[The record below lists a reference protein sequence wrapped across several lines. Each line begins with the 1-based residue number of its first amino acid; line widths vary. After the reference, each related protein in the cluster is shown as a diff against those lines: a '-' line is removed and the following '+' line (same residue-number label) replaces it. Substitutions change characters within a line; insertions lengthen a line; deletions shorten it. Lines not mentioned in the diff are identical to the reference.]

1 VKGLLTSSA
10 LKTYRECPKKYELM
24 YDQRWRPVR
33 TSGALRFGTLTHKA
47 LEAWWKNL
55 QGDRL
60 GAALEALRTESD
72 PWDAVKVRELI
83 VGYEAKWGPSAGDY
97 EAIGVETK
105 FTLPLMNPDTMGESR
120 TWDLGGKM
128 DVLVRALRGPYAGC
142 VGVVEHKCLCS
153 TSRLYDH
160 RTGTYRTVA
169 ELVKAGCGATV
180 TAMNAVGH
188 MVVTPALAPVAAG
201 IRPIWTIATLGGRSL
216 RVSGNHPVM
225 TQRGWVEAELVNTS
239 DWVATPRSMKSTA
252 KGSDLSDEAV
262 RLIGYM
268 IGDGCLGG
276 KQVSFTKTDPTVLA
290 DVVRCAAALGEAA
303 KVAICKGRRAPYIR
317 FSTVGPVSRLMD
329 RIGLRGVLS
338 AGKTFPS
345 HLGLS
350 DRQLGQIVGSLW
362 STDGCIDGKA
372 GKVRIIYTSVSRA
385 LCEGLRDALQ
395 RLGIVSNVQTT
406 SVEYRGSRRAV
417 STTQVVSRRSRRDFL
432 RLAVDGVIPVLRS
445 ARPLAEALAAVP
457 GSLQGNDERM
467 QPHLSDEI
475 WWDKVES
482 VSVGAEE
489 KVYDITV
496 PGVHTFVVDGV
507 VTHNT
512 SSEDIES
519 DASPYFLKLTL
530 DGQISQYYLG
540 GMALGHDVE
549 FCVYD
554 VLKKPTIKQLSAT
567 PADQRKY
574 RKDTGA
580 LYANQ
585 RTADETPEEYGTRLR
600 ELIAENPNRF
610 FRRHLVMRTDAQMKE
625 FLGEAWD
632 QGRSI
637 RDGQLAGRAPKNPDA
652 CFRYGMCAFWSHC
665 SSGVELEHSPDFYQ
679 IPDPH
684 AELKEETVQA

>member
-33 TSGALRFGTLTHKA
+33 TSAALRFGTLTHKA

-72 PWDAVKVRELI
+72 PWDAVKVRELMI
-83 VGYEAKWGPSAGDY
+83 GYEAKWGPSAGDY
-97 EAIGVETK
+97 EVVPGGVEMK

-128 DVLVRALRGPYAGC
+128 DVLVQALRGPYAGC
-142 VGVVEHKCLCS
+142 IGVVEHK
-153 TSRLYDH
+153 
-160 RTGTYRTVA
+160 
-169 ELVKAGCGATV
+169 
-180 TAMNAVGH
+180 
-188 MVVTPALAPVAAG
+188 
-201 IRPIWTIATLGGRSL
+201 
-216 RVSGNHPVM
+216 
-225 TQRGWVEAELVNTS
+225 
-239 DWVATPRSMKSTA
+239 
-252 KGSDLSDEAV
+252 
-262 RLIGYM
+262 
-268 IGDGCLGG
+268 
-276 KQVSFTKTDPTVLA
+276 
-290 DVVRCAAALGEAA
+290 
-303 KVAICKGRRAPYIR
+303 
-317 FSTVGPVSRLMD
+317 
-329 RIGLRGVLS
+329 
-338 AGKTFPS
+338 
-345 HLGLS
+345 
-350 DRQLGQIVGSLW
+350 
-362 STDGCIDGKA
+362 
-372 GKVRIIYTSVSRA
+372 
-385 LCEGLRDALQ
+385 
-395 RLGIVSNVQTT
+395 
-406 SVEYRGSRRAV
+406 
-417 STTQVVSRRSRRDFL
+417 
-432 RLAVDGVIPVLRS
+432 
-445 ARPLAEALAAVP
+445 
-457 GSLQGNDERM
+457 
-467 QPHLSDEI
+467 
-475 WWDKVES
+475 
-482 VSVGAEE
+482 
-489 KVYDITV
+489 
-496 PGVHTFVVDGV
+496 
-507 VTHNT
+507 T
-512 SSEDIES
+512 SSEDIEN

-554 VLKKPTIKQLSAT
+554 VLKKPTIKQLQAT

-585 RTADETPEEYGTRLR
+585 RTADETPEEYGARLR
-600 ELIAENPNRF
+600 ELIVENPNRF
-610 FRRHLVMRTDAQMKE
+610 YRRHLVMRTDAQMKE